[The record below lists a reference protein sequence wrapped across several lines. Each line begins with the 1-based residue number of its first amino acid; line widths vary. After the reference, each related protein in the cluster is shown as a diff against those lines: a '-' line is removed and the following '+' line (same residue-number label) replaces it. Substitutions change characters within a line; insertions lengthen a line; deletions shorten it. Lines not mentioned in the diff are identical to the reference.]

1 MPNIS
6 NMNSVSI
13 RNYGET
19 LAVIK
24 ELKKLG
30 FLKSSKPKK
39 KRIDKAVEEVKQ
51 ESDLVGYAIDNI
63 PSFRAVT
70 PDMSQS
76 QIEDIQR
83 RQAAD
88 FATLRDEVKQQR
100 LEDINAQQ
108 GQRFSDITRFGSI
121 FDRFFTS
128 TPETPY
134 DPLANLNPNTILLGD
149 SAEGSFAGIPDIN
162 ENTFEGGINQGA
174 PDIQTKLPTSVFPQ
188 EEEEYFTIAPKRKDV
203 KRAETIAKLG
213 IAPIPP
219 LKGTSRL
226 KFEEY
231 YLGLANTTDR
241 PFNDNLLSSKVAM
254 FNEINRIIDEEG
266 SSV

>member
-1 MPNIS
+1 MSNIS

-13 RNYGET
+13 KNYGET

-30 FLKSSKPKK
+30 LLKSSKPKK
-39 KRIDKAVEEVKQ
+39 KRADTPIEEVKQ
-51 ESDLVGYAIDNI
+51 ESDLVGYSIDNI

-76 QIEDIQR
+76 QIEDINR
-83 RQAAD
+83 RQAAA
-88 FATLRDEVKQQR
+88 FATLRDEVQQQR

-108 GQRFSDITRFGSI
+108 GQRFSDITRFGTI

-128 TPETPY
+128 TPEKPY

-149 SAEGSFAGIPDIN
+149 AEITDIN

-174 PDIQTKLPTSVFPQ
+174 PDIQTQLPTSVFPLQ
-188 EEEEYFTIAPKRKDV
+188 DDEFIIYPKKRARENAK
-203 KRAETIAKLG
+203 KRAETITELG
-213 IAPIPP
+213 IDPVPP
-219 LKGTSRL
+219 LKGTSRAD
-226 KFEEY
+226 FEAY

-241 PFNDNLLSSKVAM
+241 DVNDNLLSSKVAM

>member
-1 MPNIS
+1 
-6 NMNSVSI
+6 MNSVSI

-39 KRIDKAVEEVKQ
+39 KKTVQDAQLKQ

-63 PSFRAVT
+63 PSFRAIN

-149 SAEGSFAGIPDIN
+149 NDDWRDSVPDIN

-174 PDIQTKLPTSVFPQ
+174 PDIQTKLPTSVFP
-188 EEEEYFTIAPKRKDV
+188 EEEEYFTIYPKRKET

-213 IAPIPP
+213 IDKVPP
-219 LKGTSRL
+219 LKGTSRAA
-226 KFEEY
+226 FEEY

-241 PFNDNLLSSKVAM
+241 DVNNNLLSSKVAM

>member
-39 KRIDKAVEEVKQ
+39 KRIVQDLKQ
-51 ESDLVGYAIDNI
+51 ESDLVGYAVDNI
-63 PSFRAVT
+63 PSFRAIN

-88 FATLRDEVKQQR
+88 FATLRAEVQQQR

-108 GQRFSDITRFGSI
+108 GQRFSDITRFGTI

-128 TPETPY
+128 TPEQPY
-134 DPLANLNPNTILLGD
+134 DPLSNLNPNTILLGD
-149 SAEGSFAGIPDIN
+149 AIPDIN
-162 ENTFEGGINQGA
+162 ENTFEGGINEGA
-174 PDIQTKLPTSVFPQ
+174 PDIQTQLPTSVFPDD
-188 EEEEYFTIAPKRKDV
+188 EEEFIIYPKRKER
-203 KRAETIAKLG
+203 KKAETITKLG
-213 IAPIPP
+213 IGPIPLL
-219 LKGTSRL
+219 LKETSKS
-226 KFEEY
+226 KFIEY
-231 YLGLANTTDR
+231 YITLSNATDR
-241 PFNDNLLSSKVAM
+241 PLNENLLSRVTSKKELL
-254 FNEINRIIDEEG
+254 NEINRIIDEEG
-266 SSV
+266 ESI

>member
-1 MPNIS
+1 MSNIS

-13 RNYGET
+13 KNYGET

-30 FLKSSKPKK
+30 LLKSSKPKK
-39 KRIDKAVEEVKQ
+39 KRAVEEVKQ

-63 PSFRAVT
+63 PSFRAIN

-100 LEDINAQQ
+100 LEDFNAQQ
-108 GQRFSDITRFGSI
+108 GQRFSDITRFGTI

-128 TPETPY
+128 TPEKPF

-149 SAEGSFAGIPDIN
+149 GTADIN
-162 ENTFEGGINQGA
+162 EKTFEGGINQGA
-174 PDIQTKLPTSVFPQ
+174 PDI
-188 EEEEYFTIAPKRKDV
+188 
-203 KRAETIAKLG
+203 
-213 IAPIPP
+213 
-219 LKGTSRL
+219 
-226 KFEEY
+226 
-231 YLGLANTTDR
+231 TTQLNIG
-241 PFNDNLLSSKVAM
+241 FSST
-254 FNEINRIIDEEG
+254 RRRRR
-266 SSV
+266 

>member
-39 KRIDKAVEEVKQ
+39 KRAVEEVKQ

-63 PSFRAVT
+63 PSFRAIN

-108 GQRFSDITRFGSI
+108 GQRFNDITRFGSI

-149 SAEGSFAGIPDIN
+149 NDDWRDSVPDIN

-174 PDIQTKLPTSVFPQ
+174 PDIQTKLPTSVFPDDN
-188 EEEEYFTIAPKRKDV
+188 EEFIIYPKKRVRENAK
-203 KRAETIAKLG
+203 KRAETITELG
-213 IAPIPP
+213 IDPVPP
-219 LKGTSRL
+219 LKGTSRAD
-226 KFEEY
+226 FEAY

-241 PFNDNLLSSKVAM
+241 DVNDNLLSSKVAM